1 MKTMNHPRIKLRLAL
16 PAVLSLLT
24 TLTLAY
30 AGPAGSAEIK
40 SLAWDELSPTP
51 ALHIG
56 LSEDAAY
63 ESLSLDGGQRL
74 RISFPKASLSPAVS
88 DIGGRQTVKGVYP
101 YVAENGTAVHIDLL
115 MTEPAQMKIEKMT
128 NGYRVLALSASTAQS
143 AGAAPAE
150 QASVAEEKPAV
161 KLNALEEIVHSTLP
175 GGRVQIQLKMSQA
188 PGEPASFSQNN
199 PPRISLDFPN
209 TRATLEKKSV
219 RINQGAVLSLNAV
232 ESQDRTRVVLNLV
245 RPAPYT
251 AKVDG
256 NSITLIVENPAA
268 AVSGS
273 QATHA
278 AKTQRFADPA
288 RPAKYALSSVDF
300 RRGTQGEG
308 KIIVTL
314 SDSAVG
320 VDIREQAGEVVID
333 FSDTNA
339 PAELQRRLNVTDFAT
354 PVQHIDTFPQGKNTR
369 MVISALG
376 KYEHLAYQVGE
387 VLTIS
392 VKPVVEKPGDKKKV
406 DEFGYSGEK
415 LSLNFQNIEVRAALQ
430 VIADFTGLNLVV
442 ADTVKGTLT
451 LRLKD
456 VPWDQA
462 LDIILNAK
470 GLAKREKG
478 NVVSIA
484 PIEEVAAKEK
494 AALEAT
500 KSTFE
505 LEPLVSELIQINYAK
520 ASDIATL
527 LKSIKSIS
535 TIAGQHPVFGQP
547 VTITKDSTES
557 NTLLSPRG
565 QVTVDAR
572 TNSLLI
578 QDTSAKIREVR
589 KLIAQLDQPVRQVM
603 IEARLVEATDDFS
616 RNLGVRFGAQS
627 SKVSGG
633 MQTTVDSSATGAGGL
648 NVNFPSAG
656 IGTAT
661 ASSIALTIARLGTGD
676 LLNLELSALE
686 AEGRGK
692 IISSPRLITANQ
704 KKARIEQGQERQF
717 TTSVLGVGS
726 VVTLKAVLALEVTP
740 QITPDERVILDVLVT
755 KDSFANPEGTLVNK
769 KQVTTQVLLDNGETV
784 VIGGIYEQTLTS
796 STNKVPFLGDLPVLG
811 WAFRDNRRTDN
822 KIELLIFLTPRIMSE
837 ALSLR

>member
-1 MKTMNHPRIKLRLAL
+1 MKTTNRPSLNQRMAL
-16 PAVLSLLT
+16 PAMLML
-24 TLTLAY
+24 LTLAY

-40 SLAWDELSPTP
+40 SLAWDEHSPTP
-51 ALHIG
+51 AVIIG

-74 RISFPKASLSPAVS
+74 RIIFPKASLSPTVS
-88 DIGGRQTVKGVYP
+88 DIGGRQSVKGVYP
-101 YVAENGTAVHIDLL
+101 YVAENGAAVHIDLL
-115 MTEPAQMKIEKMT
+115 MTEAAQMKIEKT
-128 NGYRVLALSASTAQS
+128 GNGYRVLALSASTTT
-143 AGAAPAE
+143 AE
-150 QASVAEEKPAV
+150 QSSVAEEKPAV
-161 KLNALEEIVHSTLP
+161 TLNALEEIVHSTLP

-199 PPRISLDFPN
+199 PPRISLDFPG
-209 TRATLEKKSV
+209 TRAALERKNV

-232 ESQDRTRVVLNLV
+232 ESQGRTRVVLNLV
-245 RPAPYT
+245 RPAAYT
-251 AKVDG
+251 ARVDG
-256 NSITLIVENPAA
+256 NSITLTVENPAA

-273 QATHA
+273 QVSNTV
-278 AKTQRFADPA
+278 KTTRFADPA
-288 RPAKYALSSVDF
+288 RPAKYALSSIDF

-308 KIIVTL
+308 KIIVKL
-314 SDSAVG
+314 SDSAAG
-320 VDIREQAGEVVID
+320 VDIREQGGELVID

-339 PAELQRRLNVTDFAT
+339 PPELQRRLNVTDFAT

-376 KYEHLAYQVGE
+376 KYEHLTYQVGE

-392 VKPVVEKPGDKKKV
+392 VKPVVEKPGGKKKV

-442 ADTVKGTLT
+442 SDTVKGTLT

-500 KSTFE
+500 KTTLE
-505 LEPLVSELIQINYAK
+505 LEPLVSELVQINYAK
-520 ASDIATL
+520 AADIAKL
-527 LKSIKSIS
+527 LKSIKA
-535 TIAGQHPVFGQP
+535 IATTASGHPVFSQG
-547 VTITKDSTES
+547 VTFTKESTDS

-578 QDTSAKIREVR
+578 QDTSGKIREVR

-603 IEARLVEATDDFS
+603 IETRLVEATDDFS
-616 RNLGVRFGAQS
+616 RNLGVRFGAEA

-633 MQTTVDSSATGAGGL
+633 IQTTVDSSATGAGGL
-648 NVNFPSAG
+648 NVNFP
-656 IGTAT
+656 AT
-661 ASSIALTIARLGTGD
+661 GAVGATPASIALTIARLGTGD

-686 AEGRGK
+686 AEGKGK
-692 IISSPRLITANQ
+692 VISSPRLITANQ
-704 KKARIEQGQERQF
+704 KKARIEQGQERVF

-726 VVTLKAVLALEVTP
+726 VVTKKAVLALEVTP

-755 KDSFANPEGTLVNK
+755 KDTFADTTLGVINK
-769 KQVTTQVLLDNGETV
+769 KEIATQVLLDNGETV
-784 VIGGIYEQTLTS
+784 VIGGIYEQNQTNTS
-796 STNKVPFLGDLPVLG
+796 SKVPFFGDLPVIG
-811 WAFRDNRRTDN
+811 WAFKNNSRTEG
-822 KIELLIFLTPRIMSE
+822 KIELLIFLTPRILSE
-837 ALSLR
+837 ALNLR